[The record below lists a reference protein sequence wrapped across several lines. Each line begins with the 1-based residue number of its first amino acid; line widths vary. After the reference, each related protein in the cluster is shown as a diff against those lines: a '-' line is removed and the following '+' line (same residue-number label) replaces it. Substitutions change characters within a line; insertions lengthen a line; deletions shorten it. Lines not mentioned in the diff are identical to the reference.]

1 MALIEML
8 SPLVQFIA
16 STIAALGYGGI
27 FLLMV
32 FESAL
37 IPIPSEIIMPFSGFL
52 AATGKLGL
60 IGVILAGS
68 FGNLVGS
75 VATYFLGIKLGRVFL
90 IKYGKYIFFKPHH
103 LVFIEEQFHKY
114 GDKIVFVGRLLP
126 GIRTYVSLPAGI
138 GRTNFLKFTVYTLA
152 GSLIWNTI
160 LTYAGFQ
167 LGRNWRHIDKYS
179 IYFDVIAIIA
189 VISFIIWIVYK
200 NRTKTKAISSKV
212 RKQRLR

>member
-103 LVFIEEQFHKY
+103 LVFTEELFHKY
-114 GDKIVFVGRLLP
+114 GEKIVFVGRLLP
-126 GIRTYVSLPAGI
+126 VVRTYVSLPAGI
-138 GRTNFLKFTVYTLA
+138 GRTNFFKFTVYTLA

-167 LGRNWRHIDKYS
+167 LGQNWRHIDRYS
-179 IYFDVIAIIA
+179 IYLDVIAVIA

-200 NRTKTKAISSKV
+200 NRTKAKAISSKA
-212 RKQRLR
+212 RK

>member
-16 STIAALGYGGI
+16 SIIAALGYGGI

-32 FESAL
+32 FEGAL
-37 IPIPSEIIMPFSGFL
+37 IPIPSEIVMPFSGFL

-103 LVFIEEQFHKY
+103 LFHKY
-114 GDKIVFVGRLLP
+114 GEKIVFVGGLLP
-126 GIRTYVSLPAGI
+126 VVRTYVSLPAGI
-138 GRTNFLKFTVYTLA
+138 GRINFFKFTVYTLA

-160 LTYAGFQ
+160 LVNCT
-167 LGRNWRHIDKYS
+167 L
-179 IYFDVIAIIA
+179 
-189 VISFIIWIVYK
+189 
-200 NRTKTKAISSKV
+200 
-212 RKQRLR
+212 